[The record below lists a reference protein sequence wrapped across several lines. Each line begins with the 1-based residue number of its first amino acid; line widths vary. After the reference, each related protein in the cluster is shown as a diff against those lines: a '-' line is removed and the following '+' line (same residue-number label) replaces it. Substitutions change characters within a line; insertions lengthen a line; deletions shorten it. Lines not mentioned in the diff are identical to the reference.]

1 MGKKVTVVKH
11 KSGSRIAGQYGQKK
25 LIKLRA
31 EVNRLYFDDGFS
43 KNAICRIKRLN
54 KRFVIRWTQSP
65 DQDFREDKRGW
76 PMGQR
81 RKWSKQTEARI
92 AGLHG
97 LLKADPR
104 SFYLGASAIQQRWR
118 LKYPGEVIPPLR
130 TIGQILKDLGLSGS
144 RKTVRNPGASAYL
157 CYPEHTVYNKIGK
170 RVMEADFV
178 GQKFLAGK
186 TEPLH
191 FAGFSFKAVPKLRY
205 YKRIGAKG
213 ADSLIENCKYVFK
226 RFEKPDAIKLDNAA
240 DSIGSRSGK
249 RNISKV
255 MAFLLANQ
263 VYPIFAVPR
272 RPFSQASI
280 EGNNSVFA
288 RKFWNQRTF
297 ESLKDI
303 DRQLGWF
310 NDASLDY
317 TGYKTPETG
326 TNKNRRFV
334 PKVYFLRQVRDSGNG
349 QAGWIEVL
357 NEVVKLDPSY
367 ISYFVIAQWH
377 LLNETLT
384 VYIEKEKRLKTIVS
398 VPFEINTRSRKKFYK
413 GGALS
418 FCI

>member
-1 MGKKVTVVKH
+1 MDKKVAIVKNQG
-11 KSGSRIAGQYGQKK
+11 GSTIAGQYGQKK

-31 EVNRLYFDDGFS
+31 EVNRLYFEEGLS
-43 KNAICRIKRLN
+43 KNAICRRKRLH
-54 KRFVIRWTQSP
+54 KGFVIRWTQSP
-65 DQDFREDKRGW
+65 RQDFTQDNRGW

-81 RKWSKQTEARI
+81 RKWTQQTERRI
-92 AGLHG
+92 AAIHAAI
-97 LLKADPR
+97 KADPKC
-104 SFYLGASAIQQRWR
+104 FYLGASAIQQQWLRQ
-118 LKYPGEVIPPLR
+118 YPGQTIPPLR

-144 RKTVRNPGASAYL
+144 RKTSRNPGASAYL
-157 CYPEHTVYNKIGK
+157 CYPEYTVYHKIGR

-178 GQKFLAGK
+178 GQKFLAGR

-191 FAGFSFKAVPKLRY
+191 FAGFSFKASPKLRY
-205 YKRIGAKG
+205 YKRIRAKG
-213 ADSLIENCKYVFK
+213 ADSLIQNCKYVFK
-226 RFEKPDAIKLDNAA
+226 QFEKPDAMKLDNAA

-297 ESLKDI
+297 ESLQDV
-303 DRQLGWF
+303 DRQLNWF
-310 NDASLDY
+310 NAASLEY
-317 TGYKTPETG
+317 TSYKTPETQ
-326 TNKNRRFV
+326 TTKQRRFV
-334 PKVYFLRQVRDSGNG
+334 PKVYFLRQVRDCGNG
-349 QAGWIEVL
+349 RTGWIEVL
-357 NEVVKLDPSY
+357 NEVVELDPAY
-367 ISYFVIAQWH
+367 IGYFVIAQWH
-377 LLNETLT
+377 LLNENLT
-384 VYIEKEKRLKTIVS
+384 VYIEKEKRLKTIIS
-398 VPFEINTRSRKKFYK
+398 VPFEINETSKKKFYK

>member
-1 MGKKVTVVKH
+1 MGKKVTVVNR
-11 KSGSRIAGQYGQKK
+11 KSGSTIAGQHGQKK

-31 EVNRLYFDDGFS
+31 EVNRLYFEGGLS
-43 KNAICRIKRLN
+43 KNAISRRLRLN

-65 DQDFREDKRGW
+65 EQDFREDHRGW

-81 RKWSKQTEARI
+81 RKWDKQTERRI
-92 AGLHG
+92 AAIHAEI
-97 LLKADPR
+97 KADAR
-104 SFYLGASAIQQRWR
+104 RFYSGASAIEQHWR
-118 LKYPGEVIPPLR
+118 IKYPGEAIPPLR
-130 TIGQILKDLGLSGS
+130 TIGQILKDLGLSNP
-144 RKTVRNPGASAYL
+144 RKSPRNPGASAYL
-157 CYPEHTVYNKIGK
+157 CYPEHTVYNVIGK

-178 GQKFLAGK
+178 GQKFLAGR

-191 FAGFSFKAVPKLRY
+191 FAGFSFKTAPKLRF
-205 YKRIGAKG
+205 YKRITAKG
-213 ADSLIENCKYVFK
+213 ADSLIEHCDYVFK

-255 MAFLLANQ
+255 MAFLLASR

-288 RKFWNQRTF
+288 RKFWNQRLF
-297 ESLKDI
+297 ASLKDV

-310 NDASLDY
+310 NDASLEY
-317 TGYKTPETG
+317 TGYKPPQE
-326 TNKNRRFV
+326 NKAAGKRFV
-334 PKVYFLRQVRDSGNG
+334 PKVFFLRQVRDSGDG
-349 QAGWIEVL
+349 RTGFIEVL
-357 NEVVKLDPSY
+357 NEIVELPSAY
-367 ISYFVIAQWH
+367 ISYFVVACWH
-377 LLNETLT
+377 IQKEILR
-384 VYIEKEKRLKTIVS
+384 VCIEKQKRLETIIS
-398 VPFEINTRSRKKFYK
+398 VPFEINETSRKKFQK

>member
-1 MGKKVTVVKH
+1 MVSKVTVVKC
-11 KSGSRIAGQYGQKK
+11 KSGTTIAGQHGQKK
-25 LIKLRA
+25 LFKLRA
-31 EVNRLYFDDGFS
+31 EVNRLYFEDGLS

-65 DQDFREDKRGW
+65 TQDFTEDKRGW

-81 RKWSKQTEARI
+81 RKWTKQTETRI
-92 AGLHG
+92 AGLHRQI
-97 LLKADPR
+97 KADPR
-104 SFYLGASAIQQRWR
+104 AFYLGASAIEQQWR
-118 LKYPGEVIPPLR
+118 RTYPGEVVPPLR
-130 TIGQILKDLGLSGS
+130 TIGQILKDLGLSQP
-144 RKTVRNPGASAYL
+144 RKTPRNPGASAYL
-157 CYPEHTVYNKIGK
+157 CYPEHTIYNKIGK
-170 RVMEADFV
+170 RIMEADFV
-178 GQKFLAGK
+178 GQKFLAGR

-205 YKRIGAKG
+205 YKRIQSKG
-213 ADSLIENCKYVFK
+213 ADSLIKNCKYVFE

-255 MAFLLANQ
+255 MAFLLANE

-288 RKFWNQRTF
+288 RKFWNPRSF
-297 ESLKDI
+297 ESLEDI

-310 NDASLDY
+310 NNASLAY
-317 TGYKTPETG
+317 TGYKPPESAAVG
-326 TNKNRRFV
+326 KKRFA
-334 PKVYFLRQVRDSGNG
+334 PKVYFLRQVRASSDGR
-349 QAGWIEVL
+349 AGWIEVL
-357 NEVVKLDPSY
+357 NEIIELDPSY
-367 ISYFVIAQWH
+367 ISYFVVACWH
-377 LLNETLT
+377 LQKETLT
-384 VYIEKEKRLKTIVS
+384 VYIEKEKRLETVVS
-398 VPFEINTRSRKKFYK
+398 VPFEINLRSRKKFYK